1 MPSPCNPCILNG
13 FPMKRYITL
22 ILALG
27 AMLVSS
33 CHQEEIG
40 DVPQMREVSIV
51 ATASDTKTV
60 MQQNAV
66 MWEDGDAIDVVF
78 AGPSSFSVTEFTT
91 KIEEGTAASARF
103 SGTLAP
109 EVSLA
114 GGFAEQGFAVYPNG
128 TVGSDGAVRFELP
141 AEQTTR
147 EDGTFLSGMNL
158 SSASMSL
165 AEIESYGTADAKF
178 RNAFS
183 ILRFKLSSDVAKL
196 TLTGTAPLAGT
207 PPLKVNY
214 SSDESDGRLVID
226 ASKSWPSSDKSLN
239 VSLLP
244 SGGTSHFSDGTVY
257 NLLVLPGEHSSL
269 TLDIT
274 FASDKMGVYTKSV
287 SKELDF
293 EPSKFYTLNFDSD
306 ADELVTELAAKV
318 GDIEDALSDLED
330 DIDKMEEEFSRLLSQ
345 IQSVV
350 LMTEYTDNSAYAS
363 YARGMYSLLKK
374 DIRLDYVV
382 RPSGVMQSI
391 LDLCADDVSSV
402 FNAIVNYKNGLIG
415 RLSVKEAALEGDIL
429 SVTFDATNLPSS
441 FYDGSAA
448 AAVALEISDGN
459 TEILSDFANLV
470 PREGAVLN
478 IARTSDVPVLKGA
491 RLMLPISYAAYDLGT
506 CKVTFS
512 DVKGFSSSPSVSL
525 NSGSGY
531 IYADFGVACDP
542 SQMSFTVTLS
552 CGEETD
558 VQNITFADG
567 GNFTVKTS
575 GEVDYIGGEVSLEVT
590 SNSFG
595 NYSSE
600 LQGGGSWIYQT
611 NVGNN
616 SRFTVE
622 GNTSSR
628 RTATVVYTIQ
638 NGQISY
644 VKSIEVAQKAYGTAI
659 DQSRYH
665 QNKSV
670 LTLNEATAGY
680 TPLNVVIVGDGYQ
693 KKDLQKGGKF
703 ERSARSACEAFFG
716 VEPYKSFRDRF
727 NVMMVAYESVDEG
740 ISYEGGVQKNTC
752 FKSYCKGSG
761 NTYVNLQGGDYSS
774 VINVVKNDLGLSSDA
789 SYYRTIVLML
799 INTSE
804 GVGSNAA
811 VYRASY
817 GNASLLG
824 EPYASFALAMVAAN
838 TSETSNLV
846 RHEAGGHAF
855 GRLGDE
861 YQGKTYGSDLDNLH
875 NIGWYRNVT
884 TDQSK
889 WNWNEFSGLA
899 GYEDVTYYMPSGA
912 NFWCPTPHTSNSIMY
927 NNLNMFNAP
936 SRRIIFERIIRQTEG
951 ASAYNWDRFL
961 EYDKKNI

>member
-1 MPSPCNPCILNG
+1 
-13 FPMKRYITL
+13 MKRYSTL
-22 ILALG
+22 ILSLG
-27 AMLVSS
+27 MILVSS
-33 CHQEEIG
+33 CHQEEIV
-40 DVPQMREVSIV
+40 DVPQEREVSIV
-51 ATASDTKTV
+51 ATASDTKTLL
-60 MQQNAV
+60 QQNAV
-66 MWEDGDAIDVVF
+66 MWEDRDAIDVVLT
-78 AGPSSFSVTEFTT
+78 GPSSVSVSEFVTS
-91 KIEEGTAASARF
+91 IDGGGPAASAKF
-103 SGTLAP
+103 VGLLGP

-114 GGFAEQGFAVYPNG
+114 GGFNDRGFAVYPSG
-128 TVGSDGAVRFELP
+128 VTGGDGNVRFTLP
-141 AEQTTR
+141 SVQTPR
-147 EDGTFLSGMNL
+147 ADGTFAAGLNL
-158 SSASMSL
+158 SSATVSL
-165 AEIESYGTADAKF
+165 GEIESSERADARF

-214 SSDESDGRLVID
+214 SSDASDGRLVID

-244 SGGTSHFSDGTVY
+244 SGGASHFSDGTVY
-257 NLLVLPGEHSSL
+257 NLLVLPGTHSSL

-274 FASDKMGVYTKSV
+274 FASEKMGVYTKSV
-287 SKELDF
+287 SKKLVF

-318 GDIEDALSDLED
+318 GDIEDALPDLED
-330 DIDKMEEEFSRLLSQ
+330 DIDKMEGEAEEFARLLSQ
-345 IQSVV
+345 IQSVAA
-350 LMTEYTDNSAYAS
+350 LHEYAGNQTYAP
-363 YARGMYSLLKK
+363 YARQMYSLLKK
-374 DIRLDYVV
+374 NIKIDYMV
-382 RPSGVMQSI
+382 RPAAAMESLLKLCKGDASKVFSAV
-391 LDLCADDVSSV
+391 LDT
-402 FNAIVNYKNGLIG
+402 KNGSFSKLN
-415 RLSVKEAALEGDIL
+415 VVEAVMNGDIL
-429 SVTFDATNLPSS
+429 TVSIDASGIPDS
-441 FYDGSAA
+441 FYKGNGAA
-448 AAVALEISDGN
+448 SVALDISDGN
-459 TEILSDFANLV
+459 TEILSEFTRLI
-470 PREGAVLN
+470 PRESAVLN
-478 IARTSDVPVLKGA
+478 VARTDAVPVLKGA
-491 RLMLPISYAAYDLGT
+491 RLMVPVAYAAYDMEA
-506 CKVTFS
+506 CKASVS
-512 DVKGFSSSPSVSL
+512 NVKGFSTSPSITI
-525 NSGSGY
+525 NNGAGY
-531 IYADFGVACDP
+531 IYADFSTTCNPA
-542 SQMSFTVTLS
+542 SMSFTVTLT
-552 CGEETD
+552 CGEDTD
-558 VQNITFADG
+558 KQDITFTDG
-567 GNFTVKTS
+567 GSFVVETS

-638 NGQISY
+638 NGPISY

-665 QNKSV
+665 QNKAK
-670 LTLNEATAGY
+670 LQLNAATAGY
-680 TPLNVVIVGDGYQ
+680 TPLNLIIVGDGYQ

-727 NVMMVAYESVDEG
+727 NVQMVAYESNDEG
-740 ISYEGGVQKNTC
+740 ISIEGGVQKDTY
-752 FKSYCKGSG
+752 FKAYCKGSG
-761 NTYVNLQGGDYSS
+761 NTYVNLPGGIYTS
-774 VINVVKNDLGLSSDA
+774 VINVVKNDMGLSSDA

-804 GVGSNAA
+804 GIGSNAA

-817 GNASLLG
+817 SNTSTLG

-861 YQGKTYGSDLDNLH
+861 YQGKTYGSDLDDLH
-875 NIGWYRNVT
+875 GIGWYRNVT

>member
-1 MPSPCNPCILNG
+1 
-13 FPMKRYITL
+13 MKRYITL
-22 ILALG
+22 TLFLG
-27 AMLVSS
+27 AMLISS

-40 DVPQMREVSIV
+40 DVLRMREVSIE

-91 KIEEGTAASARF
+91 AIEEGTAASARF
-103 SGTLAP
+103 SGSLAP
-109 EVSLA
+109 EVSLG
-114 GGFAEQGFAVYPNG
+114 GGFAEQGFAVYPSG

-158 SSASMSL
+158 SSASVSL
-165 AEIESYGTADAKF
+165 AEIESDGTADARF
-178 RNAFS
+178 MNAFS
-183 ILRFKLSSDVAKL
+183 VLRFKLSSDVTRL
-196 TLTGTAPLAGT
+196 TLTGTSPLAGT
-207 PPLKVNY
+207 APLKLLAGG
-214 SSDESDGRLVID
+214 DDSDGRLVID
-226 ASKSWPSSDKSLN
+226 EEGEWNDAERSLS
-239 VSLLP
+239 VSILP
-244 SGGTSHFSDGTVY
+244 SGGASCFTEGVVY
-257 NLLVLPGEHSSL
+257 NLLVLPGTHTSL
-269 TLDIT
+269 TLDVEY
-274 FASDKMGVYTKSV
+274 ASEEFGTYVKSV
-287 SKELDF
+287 DKSFVF
-293 EPSKFYTLNFDSD
+293 EPSKFYTLNFKSDS
-306 ADELVTELAAKV
+306 DELVSELAGRV
-318 GDIEDALSDLED
+318 GAVEDAIAGIGDGLGDLED
-330 DIDKMEEEFSRLLSQ
+330 QAEKLQDLLSQ
-345 IQSVV
+345 LQSVV

-402 FNAIVNYKNGLIG
+402 FNAIVNHKNGSFGTLG
-415 RLSVKEAALEGDIL
+415 VKEAALNGDVL
-429 SVTFDATNLPSS
+429 TVTMDASNLPSS
-441 FYDGSAA
+441 FYDGTAA

-470 PREGAVLN
+470 PRESAVLN
-478 IARTSDVPVLKGA
+478 IVKTSSVPVLRGA
-491 RLMLPISYAAYDLGT
+491 RLMLPFSYAAYDIGA

-512 DVKGFSSSPSVSL
+512 DVQGFSSAPSVSL

-531 IYADFGVACDP
+531 IYADFDAACDP

-552 CGEETD
+552 CGEEAD

-567 GNFTVKTS
+567 GSFIVETS

-616 SRFTVE
+616 SNFTVE
-622 GNTSSR
+622 SNASSR
-628 RTATVVYTIQ
+628 RTANVVYTIQ
-638 NGQISY
+638 NGAVSY
-644 VKSIEVAQKAYGTAI
+644 VKTVELVQKAYGSAI
-659 DQSRYH
+659 DESRYH
-665 QNKSV
+665 QNKAM

-703 ERSARSACEAFFG
+703 ERAARSACEAFFG

-740 ISYEGGVQKNTC
+740 ISYEGGVQKNTY

-761 NTYVNLQGGDYSS
+761 NTYVNLQGGDYTS
-774 VINVVKNDLGLSSDA
+774 VVNVVKNDLGLSADA
-789 SYYRTIVLML
+789 AYYRTIVLML

-824 EPYASFALAMVAAN
+824 ESYASFALAMVAAN
-838 TSETSNLV
+838 TSETNNLI

-861 YQGKTYGSDLDNLH
+861 YQGKTYGSDLDDLH

-912 NFWCPTPHTSNSIMY
+912 NFWCPTPHTTNSIMY
-927 NNLNMFNAP
+927 NNLNKFNAP

-951 ASAYNWDRFL
+951 ASAYSWGRFL
-961 EYDKKNI
+961 DYDKRNL